1 MTFSDT
7 RTLRAAALGAL
18 LALPKMASA
27 QYYDPYRRRRTGLA
41 RGAIAGIAIACA
53 CLALFCFVLAFFLR
67 RRRLRAFQASRINHV
82 EARPVA
88 FQPPASQW
96 NYQGPPPSQPSY
108 TGAQPNYTGQQSY
121 TGSPYQPEQP
131 GYKAYE
137 APTSPPPPPP
147 AYDTAAGAKD
157 QTSYAPPPGSPPA
170 GSSSQCA
177 PPPGP
182 PPAAHTTGKDDG
194 TFIGGFR
201 RPN

>member
-1 MTFSDT
+1 MTFIDT

-18 LALPKMASA
+18 LALPKTASA

-108 TGAQPNYTGQQSY
+108 TGAA
-121 TGSPYQPEQP
+121 PYQPEQP

-170 GSSSQCA
+170 GSSSQYA

-194 TFIGGFR
+194 SFIGGFR

>member
-1 MTFSDT
+1 MTLTDT

-18 LALPKMASA
+18 LALPKTASA

-108 TGAQPNYTGQQSY
+108 TGAA
-121 TGSPYQPEQP
+121 PYQPEQP

-157 QTSYAPPPGSPPA
+157 QTAYAPPPGSPPA
-170 GSSSQCA
+170 GSSSQYA

-194 TFIGGFR
+194 SFIGGFR